1 MFVQPASPAALTEG
15 LPHAELCLTLRPIK
29 RDVQEIERGE
39 RMRWSLK
46 IGRFAGIDVYVH
58 ATFFL
63 LILWVIALHSLEGR
77 NAQAVINGVGFM
89 LALFACVVAHE
100 FGHALTA
107 RHYGI
112 STKDITLLPIG
123 GVSRLERMP
132 DKPWQEFWVAI
143 AGPLVSAAIA
153 LAIYLLL
160 FLMGGF
166 QPVSGLSIT
175 GGPFLERILV
185 ANFALAIFNL
195 IPAFPMDGGRVLRAL
210 LATRIDHVRA
220 TQTAA
225 AVGQALAL
233 AFGLIGLF
241 IRDPFLLFVA
251 LFVWIGA
258 ATEAHSVQLKGAFS
272 GIPIRAAMQT
282 NFSTLATNQ
291 TLGDAVKVILDGSQ
305 HDFPVMWGDQVMGIL
320 TRSNLLAGLSQ
331 YGPEQAVTTVMQ
343 REFETAEPNE
353 MLEAL
358 LNRLATSPSR
368 VIPVLQNDHVVGL
381 VTAENVGEYLMI
393 QNALHRRHVEAKA
406 RK

>member
-1 MFVQPASPAALTEG
+1 
-15 LPHAELCLTLRPIK
+15 
-29 RDVQEIERGE
+29 
-39 RMRWSLK
+39 MRWSWK

-63 LILWVIALHSLEGR
+63 LIVWVIALHSVEGR
-77 NAQAVINGVGFM
+77 NAQAVISGVAFI
-89 LALFACVVAHE
+89 LAVFACVTAHE

-123 GVSRLERMP
+123 GVSRFERMP
-132 DKPWQEFWVAI
+132 DKPWQEFCVAI
-143 AGPLVSAAIA
+143 AGPLVSLAIAAAI
-153 LAIYLLL
+153 YVLL

-166 QPVSGLSIT
+166 QPVRGLSIT

-220 TQTAA
+220 TQAAA

-241 IRDPFLLFVA
+241 IRDPFLLFIA

-258 ATEAHSVQLKGAFS
+258 AAEAHSVQIKGAFS

-282 NFSTLATNQ
+282 NFTTLTTNQ
-291 TLGDAVKVILDGSQ
+291 TLADAVKVILDGSQ

-320 TRSNLLAGLSQ
+320 TRSNLLAGLGK
-331 YGPEQAVTTVMQ
+331 YGPEQAVTAVMQ

-353 MLEAL
+353 MLEAV

-368 VIPVLQNDHVVGL
+368 VIPVLQNGDLVGL

-393 QNALHRRHVEAKA
+393 QNALHRRHVAPKA
-406 RK
+406 S